1 MKLIEKINEVA
12 SNEKELKR
20 YFWRINETVM
30 HELTDYDALD
40 KYVHMI
46 NQIKNDEELTE
57 AARVET
63 NFDFGDYE
71 TCTLIQKLS
80 EQFTDF
86 LIYNMEVQ
94 DFSNWIID
102 FDVVKFDVEK

>member
-12 SNEKELKR
+12 NNERELKK

-46 NQIKNDEELTE
+46 NQIKNGEELTE
-57 AARVET
+57 AERVET
-63 NFDFGDYE
+63 NFDFSDYE
-71 TCTLIQKLS
+71 TCTLIQKLAK
-80 EQFTDF
+80 QFTDF
-86 LIYNMEVQ
+86 LIDNMEVK
-94 DFSNWIID
+94 DFSDWIID
-102 FDVVKFDVEK
+102 FDVIKFDVEK